1 MTEQEKKALL
11 ADADGL
17 KSYEYIANNIETIA
31 GDIDD
36 VIENMSRVDKSGQFL
51 ASAARYLH
59 AIDRDKFSTQIQNLV
74 SMVIERDR
82 EHRYLADLLQG
93 IYGPDY
99 QSNVR
104 ELIVTD
110 NNFRRIY
117 KRLYPSNAI

>member
-1 MTEQEKKALL
+1 MTEQEKKALQ

-31 GDIDD
+31 DDIDD

-59 AIDRDKFSTQIQNLV
+59 AIDRDKFSAQIQNLV

-93 IYGPDY
+93 IYGSDY
-99 QSNVR
+99 QSHIS
-104 ELIVTD
+104 ELIASD